1 VFAKGGRKSAGNR
14 APGKNVFFQNS
25 LPAGAHAGGLCDV
38 GKVDKFRECPAVGRR
53 IKPIER
59 RQNRGKNHVRPTLME
74 ICRVID
80 DLQIEL

>member
-1 VFAKGGRKSAGNR
+1 
-14 APGKNVFFQNS
+14 
-25 LPAGAHAGGLCDV
+25 V

-53 IKPIER
+53 IKPIEC